1 MSFRLGNTG
10 RGPQGPP
17 GTQGETGEKGER
29 GVRGEKGE
37 RGETGSIGET
47 GEKGEKGETGVF
59 DNTVTT
65 DLLPSDGNLNIG
77 SVTQPFHNIHLDSKV
92 IIGGK
97 EIYSNEDYLL
107 LPLKVV
113 FGELKLED
121 LISRI
126 EHLESEVQILN
137 DIINPY

>member
-17 GTQGETGEKGER
+17 GTQGETGEKGE
-29 GVRGEKGE
+29 KGE
-37 RGETGSIGET
+37 RGETGET

-65 DLLPSDGNLNIG
+65 DLLPTDENLNIG
-77 SVTQPFHNIHLDSKV
+77 SSTQPFHDIHLDSKV
-92 IIGGK
+92 IVGGK

-107 LPLKVV
+107 LPLKVS

-126 EHLESEVQILN
+126 EHLESEVQLLN
-137 DIINPY
+137 NIINPYP

>member
-1 MSFRLGNTG
+1 MSFKIGNSS

-17 GTQGETGEKGER
+17 GAQGEQ
-29 GVRGEKGE
+29 GEKGE
-37 RGETGSIGET
+37 RGEKGDRGER

-59 DNTVTT
+59 DNTVTE
-65 DLLPSDGNLNIG
+65 DLLPSDENLNIG
-77 SVTQPFHNIHLDSKV
+77 IVTQPFHNIYLDNKI
-92 IIGGK
+92 IIGGN
-97 EIYSNEDYLL
+97 EIYSNEDYIL
-107 LPLKVV
+107 LPLKVM

-137 DIINPY
+137 DIINPYP

>member
-17 GTQGETGEKGER
+17 GTQGETGEKGE
-29 GVRGEKGE
+29 KGA
-37 RGETGSIGET
+37 TGATGAKGAK

-59 DNTVTT
+59 DNTVTE
-65 DLLPSDGNLNIG
+65 DLLPSDENLNIG
-77 SVTQPFHNIHLDSKV
+77 SVTQPFHNIHLDSKI
-92 IIGGK
+92 IIGGN

-107 LPLKVV
+107 LPLKVM